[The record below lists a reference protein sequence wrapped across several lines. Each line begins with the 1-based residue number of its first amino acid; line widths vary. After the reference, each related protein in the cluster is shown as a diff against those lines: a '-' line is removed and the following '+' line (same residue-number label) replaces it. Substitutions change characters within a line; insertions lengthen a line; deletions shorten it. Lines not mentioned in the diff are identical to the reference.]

1 MDQNSGGRGGFERNG
16 QKAGEKIRKGGG
28 KRKQADQEGKR
39 EGEGE
44 SNFSNGGKKN
54 AHPPP
59 PPLLQILPF
68 KCCRYLSDILETQ
81 NREKFTKVKQDS

>member
-1 MDQNSGGRGGFERNG
+1 MERENRL
-16 QKAGEKIRKGGG
+16 IRK
-28 KRKQADQEGKR
+28 ER
-39 EGEGE
+39 ERERE
-44 SNFSNGGKKN
+44 RVISAMVEKKN